1 MVKHW
6 NRLLRWVMESLSRE
20 ILKTQLDMGLAR
32 LFQMTF
38 ELRAW
43 TRGCQEV
50 PSNVRDSVILEVVSL
65 N

>member
-1 MVKHW
+1 MHMKNKKKKSLTGGMVKHW

-32 LFQMTF
+32 LFQLTF

-43 TRGCQEV
+43 TR
-50 PSNVRDSVILEVVSL
+50 
-65 N
+65 